1 MPTAPLLLREA
12 ESLADIDAV
21 RTLLQQYW
29 TSFGFT
35 PCFQNFAQELDS
47 LPGAYARPTGCLLL
61 AFLDGQPAG
70 CGAYR
75 RVDDRRCEGKRL
87 FVTPAARGRQLGR
100 ILMERLIEEARRAG
114 YEELI
119 GDTMPAMQTAIRL
132 YRDMGFEASE
142 GEGGVLLLRY
152 RL

>member
-1 MPTAPLLLREA
+1 MTATPLLLREA
-12 ESLADIDAV
+12 ESPADIAAV

-29 TSFGFT
+29 DSFGFT
-35 PCFQNFAQELDS
+35 PCFQNFAQELDA

-61 AFLDGQPAG
+61 ALLDGQPAG

-75 RVDDRRCEGKRL
+75 RVDDFRCEGKRL
-87 FVTPAARGRQLGR
+87 YVAPAARGRQLGR
-100 ILMERLIEEARRAG
+100 ILMERLLSEARLAG
-114 YEELI
+114 YQEMI
-119 GDTMPAMQTAIRL
+119 GDTMPVMQTAIRL

-142 GEGGVLLLRY
+142 GEGGILLLRY